1 MSGVEGRWM
10 LHVCKDC
17 GERAHGPGSRCAKD
31 RRRTWTEMR
40 EVPVVPC
47 DEAAVERGTDALIR
61 QEGFEPDEDSR
72 DAWREHARAVLRA
85 AGAVEE

>member
-1 MSGVEGRWM
+1 MSGVEGRWKIHHPGYEGGIDHIEGPYTVVDA
-10 LHVCKDC
+10 HVA
-17 GERAHGPGSRCAKD
+17 RP
-31 RRRTWTEMR
+31 
-40 EVPVVPC
+40 VPVVPC

>member
-1 MSGVEGRWM
+1 MSGVEGRWTIY
-10 LHVCKDC
+10 
-17 GERAHGPGSRCAKD
+17 GEATPGLGGVDLVASGPLLADGES
-31 RRRTWTEMR
+31 
-40 EVPVVPC
+40 VPVVPC

-85 AGAVEE
+85 AGAVDDGA